1 MAWGDRAIF
10 WRVGVGFSLIRTSL
24 ERFRGEC
31 EKGCLRSGVNLRYNV
46 ERLMPVVAEARVRG
60 QANGKRLKQNQHIG
74 EAT

>member
-1 MAWGDRAIF
+1 MGKRALCGCL
-10 WRVGVGFSLIRTSL
+10 GVGFSLIRTSL
-24 ERFRGEC
+24 ERFRGDC
-31 EKGCLRSGVNLRYNV
+31 EKGCLRSGVKLRYNV